1 MKQYLFIDPKT
12 IVLRD
17 RFVNAFRMD
26 AQDLENIQRSIREN
40 DWDKDSEVLL
50 ARIVPNPQDNCSQE
64 ITGKEFLTDGH
75 TRRQGAINEG
85 KIRITYYV
93 KEFISEDAAFAYI
106 QSLQF
111 NRRNLS
117 DRDKVAMIQ
126 SHVGYESAKNKKQ
139 FIAQLLHISERSAAK
154 YMTILKDPEKLRAVL
169 DDKETVN
176 SAQVLKK
183 ERTKSK
189 ALEYAEKV
197 AREID
202 TEEIDAGEI
211 EVLRELLKSIA
222 KKLRG

>member
-26 AQDLENIQRSIREN
+26 AQDLENIRESIRLHG
-40 DWDKDSEVLL
+40 WDKDQPVILALL
-50 ARIVPNPQDNCSQE
+50 QGESVP
-64 ITGKEFLTDGH
+64 FLIDGH
-75 TRRQGAINEG
+75 TRRQASTLEG
-85 KIRITYYV
+85 LARITYII
-93 KEFISEDAAFAYI
+93 KPFTSEDEAFAYV

-117 DRDKVAMIQ
+117 DRDRVMLIQ
-126 SHVGYESAKNKKQ
+126 SHAGYDAAKNKKQ

-211 EVLRELLKSIA
+211 EVLRELLKSIN
-222 KKLRG
+222 KKLGVRK

>member
-17 RFVNAFRMD
+17 RFVSAFRMD
-26 AQDLENIQRSIREN
+26 AQDLKNVQKSICENG
-40 DWDKDSEVLL
+40 WDKDREVLL
-50 ARIVPNPQDNCSQE
+50 ARIVPNPQEICSQE

-93 KEFISEDAAFAYI
+93 KEFISEDSAFAYI
-106 QSLQF
+106 KSLQF

-117 DRDKVAMIQ
+117 DRDKVVLIQ
-126 SHVGYESAKNKKQ
+126 SHAGYDNAKNKKQ

-189 ALEYAEKV
+189 TLEFVEKAAKEIAL
-197 AREID
+197 
-202 TEEIDAGEI
+202 EEIDAGEI
-211 EVLRELLKSIA
+211 EVLRELLKSIS

>member
-12 IVLRD
+12 ITLRD
-17 RFVNAFRMD
+17 RFVQAFRMD
-26 AQDLENIQRSIREN
+26 AQDLENIRESIRIHG
-40 DWDKDSEVLL
+40 WDKDQPVILALL
-50 ARIVPNPQDNCSQE
+50 QCESVP
-64 ITGKEFLTDGH
+64 FLIDGH
-75 TRRQGAINEG
+75 TRKMSATLEG
-85 KIRITYYV
+85 IARITYII
-93 KEFISEDAAFAYI
+93 KPFTSEDEAFAYV

-117 DRDKVAMIQ
+117 DRDKVLLIQ
-126 SHVGYESAKNKKQ
+126 SRADFESAKNKKQ

-189 ALEYAEKV
+189 TLEFAEKM
-197 AREID
+197 AREIEV
-202 TEEIDAGEI
+202 EEIDVNEI
-211 EVLRELLKSIA
+211 EVLRELLKSIN

>member
-17 RFVNAFRMD
+17 RFVSAFRMD
-26 AQDLENIQRSIREN
+26 AQDLENIRASIRLRE
-40 DWDKDSEVLL
+40 WDKDQPVILALL
-50 ARIVPNPQDNCSQE
+50 AGESVP
-64 ITGKEFLTDGH
+64 FLIDGH
-75 TRRQGAINEG
+75 TRRQAAILEG
-85 KIRITYYV
+85 LARITYII
-93 KEFISEDAAFAYI
+93 KDFPNEDAAFTYV

-117 DRDKVAMIQ
+117 DRDKVVMIQ
-126 SHVGYESAKNKKQ
+126 YAAGYNSAKNKKQ
-139 FIAQLLHISERSAAK
+139 FIAELLHISERSAAK

-189 ALEYAEKV
+189 TLEFVEK
-197 AREID
+197 AAKEID
-202 TEEIDAGEI
+202 LEEIDAGEI
-211 EVLRELLKSIA
+211 EVLRELLRGIN

>member
-12 IVLRD
+12 IILRD

-26 AQDLENIQRSIREN
+26 AQDLENVQKSIREKG
-40 DWDKDSEVLL
+40 WDKDQPVILALL
-50 ARIVPNPQDNCSQE
+50 QGESIP
-64 ITGKEFLTDGH
+64 FLIDGH
-75 TRRQGAINEG
+75 TRRQAATLEG
-85 KIRITYYV
+85 LVRITYII
-93 KEFISEDAAFAYI
+93 KPFATEDEAFAYV

-117 DRDKVAMIQ
+117 DRDRVMLIQ
-126 SHVGYESAKNKKQ
+126 SRADYEAAKNKKQ

-202 TEEIDAGEI
+202 TEEIDATEI
-211 EVLRELLKSIA
+211 EVLRELLKSIN
-222 KKLRG
+222 KKLGVRK

>member
-17 RFVNAFRMD
+17 RFVSAFRMD
-26 AQDLENIQRSIREN
+26 SQDLENIRESIRLHG
-40 DWDKDSEVLL
+40 WDKDQPVILALL
-50 ARIVPNPQDNCSQE
+50 QGESIP
-64 ITGKEFLTDGH
+64 FLIDGH
-75 TRRQGAINEG
+75 TRRQASTLEG
-85 KIRITYYV
+85 IARITYIIKPFTNEY
-93 KEFISEDAAFAYI
+93 EAFAYV

-117 DRDKVAMIQ
+117 DRDKVSMIQ
-126 SHVGYESAKNKKQ
+126 SNAGYESAKNKKL

-189 ALEYAEKV
+189 TLEFAEKM
-197 AREID
+197 AREIEV
-202 TEEIDAGEI
+202 EEIDVNEI
-211 EVLRELLKSIA
+211 EVLRELLKSIS

>member
-1 MKQYLFIDPKT
+1 MKHYLFVDPKT

-17 RFVNAFRMD
+17 RFVQAFRMD
-26 AQDLENIQRSIREN
+26 AQDLENIRISIRLN
-40 DWDKDSEVLL
+40 GWDKDQQIVLAL
-50 ARIVPNPQDNCSQE
+50 LHGESVP
-64 ITGKEFLTDGH
+64 FLIDGH
-75 TRRQGAINEG
+75 TRRQASILEG
-85 KIRITYYV
+85 LARITYII
-93 KEFISEDAAFAYI
+93 KDFPNEDAAFAYV

-117 DRDKVAMIQ
+117 DRDKVLMIQ
-126 SHVGYESAKNKKQ
+126 SCDKFDNAKNKKQ
-139 FIAQLLHISERSAAK
+139 FIAELLHISERSAAK

-189 ALEYAEKV
+189 TLEFAEKM
-197 AREID
+197 AREIEV
-202 TEEIDAGEI
+202 EEIDVNEI
-211 EVLRELLKSIA
+211 EVLRELLKSIS

>member
-1 MKQYLFIDPKT
+1 MKKYLFIDPKT

-26 AQDLENIQRSIREN
+26 AQDLENIRESIRLRG
-40 DWDKDSEVLL
+40 WDKDQPVILALL
-50 ARIVPNPQDNCSQE
+50 QGDSIP
-64 ITGKEFLTDGH
+64 FLIDGH
-75 TRRQGAINEG
+75 TRRQAATLEG
-85 KIRITYYV
+85 VVRITYII
-93 KEFISEDAAFAYI
+93 KEFANEDEAFAYV

-126 SHVGYESAKNKKQ
+126 SNAGYESAKNKKQ

-154 YMTILKDPEKLRAVL
+154 YMSILKDPEKLRAVM
-169 DDKETVN
+169 DDRETIN

-197 AREID
+197 AREIEV
-202 TEEIDAGEI
+202 EEIDASEI
-211 EVLRELLKSIA
+211 EALRELLKSIA
-222 KKLRG
+222 KKLKG

>member
-12 IVLRD
+12 ITLRE

-26 AQDLENIQRSIREN
+26 AQDLENIRASIRLRE
-40 DWDKDSEVLL
+40 WDKDQPVILALL
-50 ARIVPNPQDNCSQE
+50 HGESVP
-64 ITGKEFLTDGH
+64 FLIDGH
-75 TRRQGAINEG
+75 TRRQAAILEG
-85 KIRITYYV
+85 LASITYIIKV
-93 KEFISEDAAFAYI
+93 FPNEDAAFAYV

-117 DRDKVAMIQ
+117 DRDKVVMIQ
-126 SHVGYESAKNKKQ
+126 YAAGYDSAKNKKQ
-139 FIAQLLHISERSAAK
+139 FIAELLHISERSAAK

-189 ALEYAEKV
+189 TLEFVEK
-197 AREID
+197 AAKEIAV
-202 TEEIDAGEI
+202 EEIDENEI
-211 EVLRELLKSIA
+211 EVLRELLRGINKR
-222 KKLRG
+222 LRG